1 MDAEQIR
8 LAVITNQRPDINDI
22 TGPKSMLVKF
32 IQDCISDCWQ
42 ENPECR
48 PSFSRTYKE
57 WYKVLCFPI
66 SLVKVRLL

>member
-8 LAVITNQRPDINDI
+8 LAVIANQRPNINDI

-32 IQDCISDCWQ
+32 IQDCIYDCWQ
-42 ENPECR
+42 QSPDSR

-57 WYKVLCFPI
+57 WYKVLYFPI